1 MLAEELQSSA
11 QVLFAR
17 RNFPLGHMVQLVV
30 VPKQVSQ
37 EAWQL
42 RQVFE
47 LKISPG
53 AQVRQLVNEVQ
64 VGQVAGHLA
73 QTLDGVVY

>member
-1 MLAEELQSSA
+1 M
-11 QVLFAR
+11 
-17 RNFPLGHMVQLVV
+17 QLVV